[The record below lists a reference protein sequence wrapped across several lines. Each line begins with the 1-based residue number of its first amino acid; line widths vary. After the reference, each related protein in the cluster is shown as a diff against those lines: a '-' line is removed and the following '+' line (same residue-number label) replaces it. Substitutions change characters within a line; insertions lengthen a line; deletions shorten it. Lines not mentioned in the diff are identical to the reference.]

1 MLGTLPLAHAGFPS
15 PAGDYLEPPLDLNR
29 LLIARPAATFFMRVV
44 GETTQEPGIQRGDI
58 LIVDATSRRW
68 RERSLDPLPN
78 RMAVTI
84 VDGELRV
91 QRMRPGSPVEVW
103 GVVTAGIHFMNE
115 RQWT

>member
-44 GETTQEPGIQRGDI
+44 GQTTQEPGIQRGDI
-58 LIVDATSRRW
+58 LIVD
-68 RERSLDPLPN
+68 RSLEPLPN
-78 RMAVTI
+78 RLAVTI